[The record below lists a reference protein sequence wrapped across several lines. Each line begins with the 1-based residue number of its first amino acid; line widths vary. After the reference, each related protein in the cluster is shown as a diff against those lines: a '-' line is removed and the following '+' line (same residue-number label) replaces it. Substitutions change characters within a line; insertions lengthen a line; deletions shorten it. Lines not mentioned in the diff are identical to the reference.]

1 MTLRLPFDDLRP
13 GPLLIPVLVPV
24 GITVEVLEVVD
35 RSGITEMAVIPGGRP
50 AFESPCILRVGT
62 SDYAIDV
69 ELEDEDGRRS
79 GGELGQTGNRAEY
92 RWRRWDHLG
101 SPAALL
107 IHIPASVVAQSSAST
122 DPVAG
127 ALEHRSIDPGRVPD
141 HWLVHHETLDLFA
154 EMYAEAESDDRKAH
168 GAKVVARLRR
178 AITEREEAWPHE
190 PGLDLSDP
198 EDRNL
203 RWGNQVLEEA
213 MVAVAEAGIDH
224 GIEPFIDAVRAVPY
238 TGMVWNDI
246 PLGVSHLHGCPHV
259 PHDFEWPTWDAPGF
273 EPNTEF
279 PQLWKSASAAG
290 EGPLT
295 FLAQINLAEVPLPP
309 SWPGPQDGWLLFF
322 VDVIRL
328 AAARFGGDPAVPGPH
343 RVFYIPPEVEVTS
356 RTPPWQH
363 PVYARQGWR
372 EQGPP
377 ERMRYIG
384 NGKTAW
390 LTFDPIEVS
399 NDDALRSFFGF
410 RPRAESKP
418 EVYDQVHEAL
428 ESAHR
433 ERQHWLLGAPHAVQG
448 EALVQALSGRWND
461 GEGPGND
468 PDDWLQ
474 LLQVASWDVAET
486 FQDEVCK
493 LHFFAHRDDVAN
505 GRFDRTLLT
514 YQR

>member
-1 MTLRLPFDDLRP
+1 MAQMTLRVPFDDLRP

-24 GITVEVLEVVD
+24 GITVEVLEVASRAD
-35 RSGITEMAVIPGGRP
+35 IAEMETISGPRDFSAPNVLHMR
-50 AFESPCILRVGT
+50 T
-62 SDYAIDV
+62 SDHTIRM
-69 ELEDEDGRRS
+69 ELEDENGFRGSD
-79 GGELGQTGNRAEY
+79 TGMITGTLEEF
-92 RWRRWDHLG
+92 RWRRTDRLG
-101 SPAALL
+101 SPVALV
-107 IHIPASVVAQSSAST
+107 IRVPGVVVAQSSASMNQSA
-122 DPVAG
+122 DVLDEPEG
-127 ALEHRSIDPGRVPD
+127 KPGSAPA
-141 HWLVHHETLDLFA
+141 HWRIRHEILDRFA
-154 EMYAEAESDDRKAH
+154 EMYEEAESDEQKAR

-178 AITEREEAWPHE
+178 GATEREEAWPQE
-190 PGLDLSDP
+190 PGLDLSVP
-198 EDRNL
+198 KDRNL
-203 RWGNQVLEEA
+203 RWGNQLLDEA
-213 MVAVAEAGIDH
+213 MVAVAEAGIYH
-224 GIEPFIDAVRAVPY
+224 GIEPIVDAVGVAPY

-259 PHDFEWPTWDAPGF
+259 PPDFEWPTCDAPGF
-273 EPNTEF
+273 EPYTDGRWQN
-279 PQLWKSASAAG
+279 ASAAG

-309 SWPGPQDGWLLFF
+309 SWPGPQDGWLVFF
-322 VDVIRL
+322 VDVIRV
-328 AAARFGGDPAVPGPH
+328 AALNPYVPGLH
-343 RVFYIPPEVEVTS
+343 RVFYVPPDVEVTS

-390 LTFDPIEVS
+390 LTFDPIKVS
-399 NDDALRSFFGF
+399 NDDALNSYFYN
-410 RPRAESKP
+410 RPPIGGES
-418 EVYDQVHEAL
+418 ELYDQVHDAL

-433 ERQHWLLGAPHAVQG
+433 DWQHWMLGAPHPAQEQPLLV
-448 EALVQALSGRWND
+448 ALNGRPSD
-461 GEGPGND
+461 DDGPGDD

-493 LHFFAHRDDVAN
+493 LHFFAHRDDVAQ